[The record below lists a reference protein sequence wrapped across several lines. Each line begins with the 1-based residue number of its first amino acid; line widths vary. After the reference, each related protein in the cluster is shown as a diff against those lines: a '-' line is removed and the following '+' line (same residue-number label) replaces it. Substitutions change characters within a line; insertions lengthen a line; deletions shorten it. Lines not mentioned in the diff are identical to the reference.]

1 MEDSRRTVYSLLTVQ
16 YHVLHH
22 DTFYSALGMNEAKT
36 IKLSVQYNEF
46 VYGICSLSTLSDD
59 ELVFLRT

>member
-1 MEDSRRTVYSLLTVQ
+1 MEDSRGTVYSLLNVR
-16 YHVLHH
+16 YHVLQH

>member
-1 MEDSRRTVYSLLTVQ
+1 MEDSRGTVYSLLTVR
-16 YHVLHH
+16 YHVLQH